1 MSSRSGRDIA
11 PNAQLR
17 HFDLGQ
23 RQYGHLT
30 AFKQCSGRAARPFER
45 QSMSALVKSRY
56 FRKYAAAAIDHTVV
70 MTSTDQITGLRQPD
84 ACDERGARL
93 A

>member
-1 MSSRSGRDIA
+1 LLFNLAVDSKPQGCDVVAVRVDDIA

-17 HFDLGQ
+17 HFDQGQ
-23 RQYGHLT
+23 QQYGHLT

-56 FRKYAAAAIDHTVV
+56 FRKY
-70 MTSTDQITGLRQPD
+70 
-84 ACDERGARL
+84 
-93 A
+93 